1 MNELQLLREYLTGSF
16 EQFAGAIAAYL
27 PRTLTALVL
36 VLAGLL
42 LANLL
47 HWIIR
52 RVGLGLD
59 SLVHRTR
66 LGAALRLRW
75 PLSKLLAG
83 GAYWLVL
90 LLFVAAAAQSLG
102 LPGFSESLER
112 LIEHIPR
119 VLMGLV
125 VLVAGIMLGGIA
137 RDAVVA
143 GAASSR
149 LAHGELLGGLIRNL
163 VITVTVIIGLEQLG
177 LRLALVEYLV
187 LIVAAAVMLAL
198 ALGFGLGA
206 APTVANIIAIR
217 NVRRH
222 YRVGQTVRV
231 GDVEGVI
238 LELSSAF
245 VVLDTDHGR
254 TLVPA
259 KSFEEQMS
267 TLLEA
272 EGDGTG

>member
-83 GAYWLVL
+83 GAYWLIL

>member
-66 LGAALRLRW
+66 VGAALRLRW

-83 GAYWLVL
+83 AAYWLVL

-112 LIEHIPR
+112 IIEHVPR

-125 VLVAGIMLGGIA
+125 VVVAGIMLGGIA

>member
-83 GAYWLVL
+83 GAYWLIL

-187 LIVAAAVMLAL
+187 LILAAAVMLAL